1 MFYKTGGVSI
11 EGTQMLNQGSGYF
24 FPGRDILRD
33 MARVFQ
39 FENHTWDL
47 LELLLQ
53 LAGYVR
59 YAAPVVAQLC
69 Q

>member
-1 MFYKTGGVSI
+1 
-11 EGTQMLNQGSGYF
+11 MLIQGSGYF

-33 MARVFQ
+33 MLSYFLRQNQKKAGVFQ
-39 FENHTWDL
+39 FGNHTWDL